1 MVDKSAFEEKG
12 RLLLEKAAPFK
23 NGLKTINPKLYGVGN
38 WRRFDNS
45 MWRKDRRCCSCCGGL
60 SFYISGFADPP
71 QRLPKPKLA

>member
-12 RLLLEKAAPFK
+12 GLLLEKAVPFK
-23 NGLKTINPKLYGVGN
+23 NGLKTINPKLYGIGN

-60 SFYISGFADPP
+60 CVLHIRFC
-71 QRLPKPKLA
+71 